1 MSKEEEE
8 RKRRQQYYRQPPQI
22 DKNRQQMDRQ
32 LSQMQNRQS
41 VHIDRNRQSQQMGMN
56 RQPQQMGMN
65 RQPQQMGMNR
75 QPQQMGMNRQP
86 QQMGMNR
93 QSQQMG
99 MNRQPQQMGMNRQS
113 QQMGMNRQPQ
123 QMGMNRQ
130 PQQVGMNRQPQQM
143 GMNRQPQQ
151 MGINRPPQQ
160 MGMNK
165 SPQQIGTNRQPMQSE
180 IHKQQ
185 TGKRTQRK
193 QNQHRLRKIF
203 IRTFLIVFFILFL
216 GAGGAFAAF
225 KYYTK
230 DMQRETVDETVLQVN
245 EEKQIQSVEM
255 KIKNIAVFGVDSRN
269 GEDTGNSDAI
279 MIVSIDGNKG
289 KIKMVSIARDT
300 YVNLPKYGKTKI
312 THAYSYGGPELAMA
326 TLNENFGMD
335 ITDYITVN
343 FEQLAEIIEKMGGID
358 VELNEA
364 ERQEL
369 NKYVAPGVEK
379 IQQTGAVHLNGEQA
393 VSYSRIRKCDSDD
406 MRTSRQRKVMMCLFE
421 KAKELSPFQYPS
433 YIKTFM
439 PMMETSMTDS
449 EILQLAPVAMN
460 KNLILE
466 QDSFPN
472 DYIQTDGY
480 KTKTEVEGVELWVYH
495 YDLQEAANMLQKF
508 IYDDIPFSEYA
519 QQ

>member
-8 RKRRQQYYRQPPQI
+8 RRRRQQYYRQPPQI

-41 VHIDRNRQSQQMGMN
+41 VHMDRNRQQMN

-65 RQPQQMGMNR
+65 RQPQQMGVNRQPQQMGINR

-86 QQMGMNR
+86 QQMR
-93 QSQQMG
+93 VQQMEI
-99 MNRQPQQMGMNRQS
+99 NRQPQQMR
-113 QQMGMNRQPQ
+113 
-123 QMGMNRQ
+123 
-130 PQQVGMNRQPQQM
+130 
-143 GMNRQPQQ
+143 
-151 MGINRPPQQ
+151 
-160 MGMNK
+160 
-165 SPQQIGTNRQPMQSE
+165 TNRQPTTSE
-180 IHKQQ
+180 LHRQQ
-185 TGKRTQRK
+185 TGRRTQRK

-203 IRTFLIVFFILFL
+203 VRTFLIVFFVLFL

-230 DMQRETVDETVLQVN
+230 DMKRETIDETILEVN
-245 EEKQIQSVEM
+245 EEKQVQSVEM

-343 FEQLAEIIEKMGGID
+343 FEQLAEIIEQMGGID

-406 MRTSRQRKVMMCLFE
+406 MRTSRQRKVMLCLFE

-433 YIKTFM
+433 YIKILM

-460 KNLILE
+460 KNLMLE

-495 YDLQEAANMLQKF
+495 YDLQEATNMLQKF
-508 IYDDIPFSEYA
+508 IYDDIPFD

>member
-8 RKRRQQYYRQPPQI
+8 RRKRQQYYRQPPQI

-32 LSQMQNRQS
+32 LSQINYRQS
-41 VHIDRNRQSQQMGMN
+41 VHMDKSRQS
-56 RQPQQMGMN
+56 
-65 RQPQQMGMNR
+65 
-75 QPQQMGMNRQP
+75 

-99 MNRQPQQMGMNRQS
+99 NNRQPQKMGINKQPRQVGINRQAQQIGMNRHPQQVGINRQPQQMGN
-113 QQMGMNRQPQ
+113 
-123 QMGMNRQ
+123 
-130 PQQVGMNRQPQQM
+130 
-143 GMNRQPQQ
+143 NRQPQQ
-151 MGINRPPQQ
+151 MGINRQ
-160 MGMNK
+160 
-165 SPQQIGTNRQPMQSE
+165 PQQIENSRQPAQV
-180 IHKQQ
+180 
-185 TGKRTQRK
+185 GRRVQRK

-203 IRTFLIVFFILFL
+203 IRTFLIVFLILFL

-230 DMQRETVDETVLQVN
+230 DMKRETVDETVLEVN
-245 EEKQIQSVEM
+245 EEKKVQSVEM

-289 KIKMVSIARDT
+289 KIKMISIARDT
-300 YVNLPKYGKTKI
+300 YVNLPNYGKTKI

-343 FEQLAEIIEKMGGID
+343 FEQLAEIIEQMGGID

-369 NKYVAPGVEK
+369 NKYVASGVEK

-433 YIKTFM
+433 YVKTLM
-439 PMMETSMTDS
+439 SMMETSMTDS

-460 KNLILE
+460 KNLMLE

-472 DYIQTDGY
+472 DYIKTDGY

-495 YDLQEAANMLQKF
+495 YDLQEATNMLQKF
-508 IYDDIPFSEYA
+508 IYDDIPFN

>member
-8 RKRRQQYYRQPPQI
+8 RRRRQQYYRQPPQI

-41 VHIDRNRQSQQMGMN
+41 VHMDRNRQQMNRQPQQMGINRQSQQIGINRQPQQMGINRKPQQMGMNRQPQQMGVNRQPQQMGIN

-65 RQPQQMGMNR
+65 RQPQQMRVQQMEINR
-75 QPQQMGMNRQP
+75 QPQQMR
-86 QQMGMNR
+86 
-93 QSQQMG
+93 
-99 MNRQPQQMGMNRQS
+99 
-113 QQMGMNRQPQ
+113 
-123 QMGMNRQ
+123 
-130 PQQVGMNRQPQQM
+130 
-143 GMNRQPQQ
+143 
-151 MGINRPPQQ
+151 
-160 MGMNK
+160 
-165 SPQQIGTNRQPMQSE
+165 TNRQPTTSE
-180 IHKQQ
+180 LHRQQ
-185 TGKRTQRK
+185 TGRRTQRK

-203 IRTFLIVFFILFL
+203 VRTFLIVFFVLFL

-230 DMQRETVDETVLQVN
+230 DMKRETIDETILEVN
-245 EEKQIQSVEM
+245 EEKQVQSVEM

-343 FEQLAEIIEKMGGID
+343 FEQLAEIIEQMGGID

-406 MRTSRQRKVMMCLFE
+406 MRTSRQRKVMLCLFE

-433 YIKTFM
+433 YIKILM

-460 KNLILE
+460 KNLMLE

-495 YDLQEAANMLQKF
+495 YDLQEATNMLQKF
-508 IYDDIPFSEYA
+508 IYDDIPFD